1 MKKIVFVL
9 GSAVVG
15 LLPSCNFGPKYSDPD
30 LNLPTAFRATSSKSE
45 KSLADLPW
53 WKVYPFKE
61 LRGYIEEGL
70 NNNRNVAIAAA
81 RVEQARQ
88 QVVIARAPI
97 LPALGYSGSVVR
109 GKNNPVYSNGVTSTL
124 TDLGTNVSWEID
136 LWGKI
141 RKQSESANAQY
152 LATAEAQR
160 GVMLSLVAE
169 IATTYFQL
177 LQLDLNKQITEK
189 TVESFNESLTLFKK
203 QLEGGVG
210 DQLQVDSALGALE
223 AAKAQIPSIESQIQ
237 QTENKM
243 CTLLGRYP
251 GPIKRSGSL
260 TDERLVGI
268 KVPAGL
274 PASLLSR
281 RPDIR
286 QQEQLL
292 RSANAEIGVAIANYF
307 PSISLSGSAGK
318 SSSNLGA
325 SLSNPRTNKW
335 SLGADLSGPIFRGG
349 ELVANSKIAKQEF
362 LAAKKSYEQS
372 VINAMGEV
380 STILYNRQKLSQVR
394 GNQES
399 SVAAYKQA
407 VATSAKRFETGLSS
421 YYEVLTA
428 QQNLYPQELSLS
440 NTYYQ
445 HALTL
450 VNLYTALGGG
460 WNLSNPQFCLEK
472 SAK

>member
-1 MKKIVFVL
+1 MKKIAFVL

-15 LLPSCNFGPKYSDPD
+15 LLPSCNFGPKYSDPE
-30 LNLPTAFRATSSKSE
+30 LNLPPAFRATSSKSE

-70 NNNRNVAIAAA
+70 NNNRNVAVAAA

-88 QVVIARAPI
+88 QITIARAPM
-97 LPALGYSGSVVR
+97 LPWAGYGSSVVR
-109 GKNNPVYSNGVTSTL
+109 GKNNPIYNNGATSTL
-124 TDLGTNVSWEID
+124 STFSANISWELD

-141 RKQSESANAQY
+141 RKQSESANALY
-152 LATAEAQR
+152 FATAEAQR
-160 GVMLSLVAE
+160 GVMLSLVSE

-177 LQLDLNKQITEK
+177 LQLDHNKQITNK

-223 AAKAQIPSIESQIQ
+223 AAKAQIPLIESQILAL
-237 QTENKM
+237 ENKM

-251 GPIKRSGSL
+251 GAIKRSGSL
-260 TDERLVGI
+260 TDARLVNI
-268 KVPAGL
+268 SVPAGL

-307 PSISLSGSAGK
+307 PSVSLSGSAGK
-318 SSSNLGA
+318 SASNLGA
-325 SLSNPRTNKW
+325 SLSNPRTNSW
-335 SLGADLSGPIFRGG
+335 SLGADLTGPIFRGG
-349 ELVANSKIAKQEF
+349 QLVAGSNIAKQEF

-372 VINAMGEV
+372 VINAMAEV

-394 GNQES
+394 ANQEG
-399 SVAAYKQA
+399 SVEAYKQA
-407 VATSAKRFETGLSS
+407 VATSTKRFETGLSS

-428 QQNLYPQELSLS
+428 QLNLYPQELNLS